1 MARPLRPHL
10 ERFFQFLSTK
20 NAGDMVA
27 ESDILAATG
36 WMRSSIDTH
45 RTKRKLDS
53 FLALEGTGRYR
64 VLCDGGTISKGDVA
78 EAFTQKR
85 AGVLVLTK
93 GARAVGKSGEYS
105 LLDSVGRGAVAR
117 VWVVRDSGG
126 SKFAIKV
133 MDPRP
138 DLLDSAVLPNVRK
151 RFARES
157 RLGMRLGHPNLVP
170 YRDVGEMRDHPFLV
184 MDLADESLASRI
196 RGGPVCFRESLKI
209 VTDCAR
215 GLQYLLGKGCV
226 HRDVKPANVLRFG
239 DRFVVGDL
247 GIVQWSDMNNAFTAA
262 GTITRTS
269 VQLGSWYYMSPE
281 QRQSPHDVTA
291 VSDIYALGISWY
303 EMLTGRTPDPAE
315 VAAQRLTD
323 PTGEPAVNK
332 LIRDTLLYA
341 PEDRP
346 CANEL
351 LSRLA
356 DLSLG

>member
-1 MARPLRPHL
+1 MAKRLRPQL

-20 NAGDMVA
+20 NAGDVVA

-36 WMRSSIDTH
+36 WMRSTISTH
-45 RTKRKLDS
+45 RTKRQLDP

-85 AGVLVLTK
+85 AGILVLTR
-93 GARAVGKSGEYS
+93 GARAAGQFGEYS
-105 LLDSVGRGAVAR
+105 LLDSVGRGAVAQ

-138 DLLDSAVLPNVRK
+138 DLLDSAVLGNVRK

-157 RLGMRLGHPNLVP
+157 RLGMRLDHPHVVR

-184 MDLADESLASRI
+184 MDLADESLASRL
-196 RGGPVCFRESLKI
+196 RNGRVSYRESLKI
-209 VTDCAR
+209 VADCAR
-215 GLQYLLGKGCV
+215 GLQYLHGKNCV
-226 HRDVKPANVLRFG
+226 HRDVKPANILRFG
-239 DRFVVGDL
+239 DCFVVGDL
-247 GIVQWSDMNNAFTAA
+247 GIVQWSDMNDAFTAA

-281 QRQSPHDVTA
+281 QRQSPHDVTTL
-291 VSDIYALGISWY
+291 SDIYALGISWY

-315 VAAQRLTD
+315 VAAQRLPDATD
-323 PTGEPAVNK
+323 RPAVNG
-332 LIRDTLLYA
+332 LIRETLLYA
-341 PEDRP
+341 PNDRP

-351 LSRLA
+351 LIRLA
-356 DLSLG
+356 EVSPG